1 MDDNKD
7 FYKSLKEK
15 LDDTTTFPS
24 KYLYKFI
31 VPSDEKKV
39 AAIESIFN
47 YGGAVIDAKSSKT
60 GKYTSIS
67 ILIEMQ
73 SSDEIIERYKEVGT
87 IKGVISL

>member
-1 MDDNKD
+1 MEDNND

-15 LDDTTTFPS
+15 LDNTTTFPS

-31 VPSDEKKV
+31 VPADEKKV
-39 AAIESIFN
+39 TEIESVFN
-47 YGGAVIDAKSSKT
+47 YGGAVIDTKSSKA